1 VFSLTIV
8 FVLLEGS
15 RAFVDFVE
23 ATIIIGASINDI
35 YSAEIEGKRSRPV
48 HQTWRKGMPKFFKC
62 LTAVALRKFLIPYKQ
77 QIAEIVQVAANPR
90 EER

>member
-1 VFSLTIV
+1 
-8 FVLLEGS
+8 VLLDGS

-23 ATIIIGASINDI
+23 ATIIIGASINI

-48 HQTWRKGMPKFFKC
+48 QQTWRKGMPKFFKC